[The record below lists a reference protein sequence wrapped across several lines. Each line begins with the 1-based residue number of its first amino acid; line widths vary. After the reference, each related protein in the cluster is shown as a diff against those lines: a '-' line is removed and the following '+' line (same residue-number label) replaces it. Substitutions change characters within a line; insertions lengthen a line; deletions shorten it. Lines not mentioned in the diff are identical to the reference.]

1 MTNKAK
7 VFSSNIA
14 RHVKNIWLVSII
26 TFTSAATTIHADTS
40 IAEVQQSLKDQG
52 FYYGEVTG
60 QTDGD
65 TKAAI
70 RRYQIRN
77 GLEITGELNDETL
90 KAIRS
95 SPNVQAPVAAAS
107 PTTRT
112 QEPDTESS
120 VSRVDPGSPDRAIAP
135 PMQPPIRPPSG
146 GAWGDQ
152 PNGGRPLPGDTDVFA
167 GTPYQTAPIEV
178 QRRIIADAQR
188 ILSRRGLFKEPADG
202 TYGPALEFSLHAY
215 QSRVGLPSSGR
226 LDLETLAALE
236 LLPGAHAPV
245 FTPRR
250 HAAPHEPVVRGEWVH
265 P

>member
-1 MTNKAK
+1 MTNKPK
-7 VFSSNIA
+7 ILSSKITEQ
-14 RHVKNIWLVSII
+14 VKYIWLVSII
-26 TFTSAATTIHADTS
+26 IFSSAVATIRADTS

-52 FYYGEVTG
+52 FYYGQVTG
-60 QTDGD
+60 QKDAD

-95 SPNVQAPVAAAS
+95 SPHVEAPVAAGS
-107 PTTRT
+107 PTTRR
-112 QEPDTESS
+112 QEPDTESPDL
-120 VSRVDPGSPDRAIAP
+120 RVDPGSPDRAAAP

-146 GAWGDQ
+146 GAWSDQ
-152 PNGGRPLPGDTDVFA
+152 PNVGRPVPGETGVFA

-215 QSRVGLPSSGR
+215 QSRVGLPSTGR

-250 HAAPHEPVVRGEWVH
+250 QAGPHEPVVRGEWVR